1 LPFYFL
7 KESIFCKLK
16 KDFMIKFSDCAQKT
30 DSQLVALTLKNQE
43 YYYCL
48 MKRYESPLMN
58 YIYKLSGMNR
68 MDIQDILQEVFILA
82 YQNLNDYNENFKFS
96 SWIYRI
102 AHNYTISMIRKK
114 PKNSQ
119 NISWDEHDLDQ
130 LIQSDFNLEEN
141 FVQKID
147 YENLLWIIDL
157 LPLKYKEVL
166 LLKFLEGK
174 DYQEISDII
183 RKPIG
188 TVGTLINRAKKIL
201 LKEIEKHKAGI
212 KNG

>member
-1 LPFYFL
+1 
-7 KESIFCKLK
+7 
-16 KDFMIKFSDCAQKT
+16 MINISDCEQKT

-48 MKRYESPLMN
+48 MKRYESALMN
-58 YIYKLSGMNR
+58 YIYRLSGMNR
-68 MDIQDILQEVFILA
+68 TDIQDILQEVFILA
-82 YQNLNDYNENFKFS
+82 YQNLNDYNEDFKFS

-102 AHNYTISMIRKK
+102 AHNYTISTIRKK
-114 PKNSQ
+114 PRYYQ

-130 LIQSDFNLEEN
+130 LVQSDFNLEKN
-141 FVQKID
+141 FLQKID
-147 YENLLWIIDL
+147 YENLLCIIDL

-174 DYQEISDII
+174 DYQEISDIV

-188 TVGTLINRAKKIL
+188 TVGTLINRAKKLL
-201 LKEIEKHKAGI
+201 LKEIEKYKAGI
-212 KNG
+212 KYG